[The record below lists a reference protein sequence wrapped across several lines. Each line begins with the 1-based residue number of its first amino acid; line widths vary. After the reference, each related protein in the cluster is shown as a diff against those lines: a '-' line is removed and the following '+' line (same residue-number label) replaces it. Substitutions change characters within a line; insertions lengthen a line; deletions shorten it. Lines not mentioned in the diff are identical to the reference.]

1 MPVAKTVLRGQGRLH
16 SDPVCFCIVS
26 LVAKRIVFT
35 FFYALI
41 DSFDLPKI
49 HQFVQTLAHYQ
60 GDSINH
66 CIIQLQLKGHMEP
79 QTKAGSLT
87 PAEDLVGFEPGA
99 FQFYHVLT
107 H

>member
-1 MPVAKTVLRGQGRLH
+1 MFKIKKEIHTKAVVDVHK
-16 SDPVCFCIVS
+16 CIKGVGGDVGSS
-26 LVAKRIVFT
+26 LICYLTA
-35 FFYALI
+35 
-41 DSFDLPKI
+41 P
-49 HQFVQTLAHYQ
+49 QPTLAHYQ

-79 QTKAGSLT
+79 HNKAGSLT
-87 PAEDLVGFEPGA
+87 PAEHLMGFETVA